1 MNHNTK
7 KNPENYR
14 EVRCGVAGKI
24 YELAEGKDICPA
36 CGEKVDQANL
46 FNNHMVIDYKEE

>member
-1 MNHNTK
+1 MNRNTK
-7 KNPENYR
+7 KKPENYR
-14 EVRCGVAGKI
+14 EVRCGVAGKV

-46 FNNHMVIDYKEE
+46 FNNHMVIDYKED